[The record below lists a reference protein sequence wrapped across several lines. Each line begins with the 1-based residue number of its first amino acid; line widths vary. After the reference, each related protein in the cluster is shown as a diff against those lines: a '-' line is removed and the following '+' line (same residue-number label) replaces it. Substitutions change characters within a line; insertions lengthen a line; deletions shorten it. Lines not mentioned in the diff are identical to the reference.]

1 MTAQGRLSDTLG
13 IRAQHLVYGELT
25 PAAACDELSTITT
38 IDMAH
43 VVMLAE
49 QELIERRCAALLLER
64 IHRLRAENFAPL
76 RGLPAPRGVY
86 LMYEDYLIRTLGAD
100 IGGRLHIGRS
110 RNDLKATATAI
121 RWRAWAL
128 DFVAE
133 AVRLQAVLLSRAR
146 TYRDVV
152 MPIYTHFQA
161 AMPMTYGHYLVG
173 VTLALSR
180 DTAAVADGLKGLSVC
195 PMGAGAV
202 AGSDLPIK
210 PARVAELLGF
220 DQAPVHAVDAVA
232 SRDAMLRLLS
242 AVSGV
247 GLTLSRFATDMQLW
261 STSEFGFVAFP
272 DRLVGGSSAMPQKRN
287 AFMLEHVK
295 AKAAICVGA
304 WTAVAAAIK
313 STPFTNTIEVGTEAV
328 GAAWPGLGAARDSV
342 LMCQLLASA
351 ARPQRDRMTS
361 RAEQALVTATQIAN
375 RLTRYG
381 VPFRAAHTLVGEA
394 VRQAVQKDCARLDL
408 TGLLTG
414 LPREAV
420 QDIPVE
426 EASRSLD
433 QGGGPGAFSSSFAAA
448 HEAAVG
454 QYARCE
460 REREA
465 ARVAGAALAREVER
479 LASQSGSIVAG
490 Q

>member
-1 MTAQGRLSDTLG
+1 MNAPRRQSGSLG
-13 IRAQHLVYGELT
+13 LRAQHLVYGELT
-25 PAAACDELSTITT
+25 SATLCDELSTITT

-43 VVMLAE
+43 VVMLAD
-49 QELIERRCAALLLER
+49 QELIGPRCAALLLER
-64 IHRLRAENFAPL
+64 ILRLRAEGFAPL
-76 RGLPAPRGVY
+76 QGLPAPRGVY
-86 LMYEDYLIRTLGAD
+86 LMYEDYLISILGMD

-110 RNDLKATATAI
+110 RNDLKATATAM

-133 AVRLQAVLLSRAR
+133 SIRLQAVLLSRAR
-146 TYRDVV
+146 AYREVV

-173 VTLALSR
+173 VALALSR
-180 DTAAVADGLKGLSVC
+180 DTAAVADGMKGLSVC

-202 AGSDLPIK
+202 AGSDLSIK

-261 STSEFGFVAFP
+261 STSEFGFIAFP
-272 DRLVGGSSAMPQKRN
+272 DRLVGASSAMPQKRN
-287 AFMLEHVK
+287 AFILEHVK

-304 WTAVAAAIK
+304 WTAAAAAIK

-328 GAAWPGLGAARDSV
+328 GAAWPGLGAVRDSV

-351 ARPQRDRMTS
+351 ARPRRDRMTS
-361 RAEQALVTATQIAN
+361 RAEQGLVTATQIAN

-381 VPFRAAHTLVGEA
+381 VPFRHAHTLVGEA
-394 VRQAVQKDCARLDL
+394 VRQAVQQDSARLDL
-408 TGLLTG
+408 TGLPAG

-448 HEAAVG
+448 HEATAG
-454 QYARCE
+454 QYAWCE
-460 REREA
+460 RKREA
-465 ARVAGAALAREVER
+465 ARTAAAVLADAVAR
-479 LASQSGSIVAG
+479 LASKSGSSVAG